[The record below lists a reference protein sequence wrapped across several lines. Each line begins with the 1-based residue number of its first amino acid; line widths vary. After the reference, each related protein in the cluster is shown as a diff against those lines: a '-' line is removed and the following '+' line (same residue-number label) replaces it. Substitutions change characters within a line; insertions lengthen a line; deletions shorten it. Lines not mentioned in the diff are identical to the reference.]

1 MESFEVF
8 LISFV
13 LFLATFSGLFIMG
26 LFFEPLITIKTLL
39 ATCLTLA
46 LIATVIFNLEKFKF
60 LFKKLKRS

>member
-1 MESFEVF
+1 MKSFEVF

-46 LIATVIFNLEKFKF
+46 FLVTVILSYKT
-60 LFKKLKRS
+60 